1 MKKQNININ
10 NAFIVL
16 YLKNFL
22 RLQTNDF
29 ALCIVY
35 VVFLCTAKLPL
46 EAATQLNE
54 SIRKKNK
61 PFFHC
66 TQKRS
71 LVTRQTRLIPALYH
85 PYLLDKQQQQITI
98 NTSN

>member
-1 MKKQNININ
+1 MKKQKININ

-54 SIRKKNK
+54 SIRKKKTNHFSIAHK
-61 PFFHC
+61 NVP
-66 TQKRS
+66 
-71 LVTRQTRLIPALYH
+71 
-85 PYLLDKQQQQITI
+85 
-98 NTSN
+98 

>member
-46 EAATQLNE
+46 AAATQLNE
-54 SIRKKNK
+54 SIKKRKQTIFPLHTKTFLSN
-61 PFFHC
+61 
-66 TQKRS
+66 TTNTVNSRS
-71 LVTRQTRLIPALYH
+71 ISPILIGQTTTTAADY
-85 PYLLDKQQQQITI
+85 
-98 NTSN
+98 N